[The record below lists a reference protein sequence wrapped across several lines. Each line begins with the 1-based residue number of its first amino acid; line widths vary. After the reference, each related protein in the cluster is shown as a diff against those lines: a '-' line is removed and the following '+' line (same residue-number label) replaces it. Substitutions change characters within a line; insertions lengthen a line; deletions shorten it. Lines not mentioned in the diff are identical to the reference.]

1 MDCQTKEHKT
11 RFNPSRQVVRIILFG
26 SYAEENL
33 GDDLMLS
40 VQIDQIRQRYSGAY
54 IVIFTGNPEITR
66 SFLETENLWDK
77 DIKLVY
83 TGRRGIMEPG
93 KPIFSSLNWF
103 LQNFIEIFRASLLLI
118 GPGNQIQD
126 VTRKYRVLF
135 FISRAL
141 MAWLLRTPFAYFGI
155 GFFSL
160 KGRFCRWAL
169 KYTANRSAF
178 VSARDTGGAEKFL
191 ALGIKPELVYGL
203 TDISFLY
210 SYNRKNEPQ
219 PENIPIIG
227 LNSRIFF
234 NKMFSPEVS
243 ANFTES
249 FALLLKN
256 IHLNIGA
263 KFRFFAFYRASQWSD
278 KAAYEQLLRHIN
290 SPGFPMEFV
299 QFHDIQTTCN
309 EMASCDAFIGVRYHS
324 VLVSIQNEI
333 PVLAISYGEK
343 TRRFMNENN
352 LADYCIRLEDIT
364 PDRLQNIWWKLWHNR
379 KLFRI
384 TAREIQI
391 AAPHKAN
398 KHFALIDKVLQQGG
412 NYQKEDLSY
421 DPDKAYQSHHH

>member
-1 MDCQTKEHKT
+1 MNHQTKEHKT
-11 RFNPSRQVVRIILFG
+11 RFNPSRQGVRIILFG

-33 GDDLMLS
+33 GDDLMLC
-40 VQIDQIRQRYSGAY
+40 VQIDQIRQRYSGAN
-54 IVIFTGNPEITR
+54 IVIFTGTPEITL
-66 SFLETENLWDK
+66 SFLETENLLDK
-77 DIKLVY
+77 NIKLVY
-83 TGRRGIMEPG
+83 TGRRGLFEPG
-93 KPIFSSLNWF
+93 KPSFSSLNWF
-103 LQNFIEIFRASLLLI
+103 LQNFIEIFRADLLLI

-210 SYNRKNEPQ
+210 PYNRKNEPQ

-256 IHLNIGA
+256 IHTNIGA

-278 KAAYEQLLRHIN
+278 KAAYEQLLRNIN
-290 SPGFPMEFV
+290 SPSFPMEFV

-343 TRRFMNENN
+343 TWRFMDENS
-352 LADYCIRLEDIT
+352 LSDYCIKLEDIT
-364 PDRLQNIWWKLWHNR
+364 AERLQNIWWKLWHNR
-379 KLFRI
+379 KLLR
-384 TAREIQI
+384 TTVREIQI
-391 AAPHKAN
+391 EAKDKARR
-398 KHFALIDKVLQQGG
+398 HFALVDKVLLQGSDH
-412 NYQKEDLSY
+412 QKYNSPYDLN
-421 DPDKAYQSHHH
+421 KA